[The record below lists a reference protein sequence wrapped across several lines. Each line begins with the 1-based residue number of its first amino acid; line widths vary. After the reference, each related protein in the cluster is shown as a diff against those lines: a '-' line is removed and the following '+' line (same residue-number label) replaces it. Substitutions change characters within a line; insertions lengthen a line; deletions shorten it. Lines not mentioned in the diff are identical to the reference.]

1 MDMNGVVVAFLISLF
16 LNIVLIFVYFSTKKI
31 ILSEK
36 EKTEN
41 QKKYLEMFVH
51 DMKNPLSAVKTAL
64 EIARDEEINE
74 RERKKYLNI
83 ALDSVNRVF
92 TMILNALDIAK
103 YSGKTFKIK
112 KEPTDLPNL
121 VEEARETFQI
131 AIELEKKEI
140 VFYPPQSFDTVYI
153 DREIIKRVLEN
164 LIANSLKYTEK
175 GKGRI
180 EISVSMDKEKNFFE
194 IKLIDN
200 GQGMEEVD
208 LEKIFEEFVQLNPV
222 FSKNELNKGI
232 GLAFCKLAVE
242 AHGGEIKVNSKKGV
256 GTVFIVKLPVK

>member
-1 MDMNGVVVAFLISLF
+1 MNGIVVAFLISLF
-16 LNIVLIFVYFSTKKI
+16 LNIVLIFVYFRTKKL

-36 EKTEN
+36 EKTEH

-64 EIARDEEINE
+64 EIANDEEINE
-74 RERKKYLNI
+74 REKRKYLKI

-92 TMILNALDIAK
+92 TMILNALDIAR

-112 KEPTDLPNL
+112 KEPTDISEL
-121 VEEARETFQI
+121 VEEVRETFQI
-131 AIELEKKEI
+131 ALELEKKEI
-140 VFYPPQSFDTVYI
+140 VFYPPKSFETVYI

-175 GKGRI
+175 GKGKI
-180 EISVSMDKEKNFFE
+180 EISVSTDKDKSFFE

-200 GQGMEEVD
+200 GKGMEEVN

-222 FSKNELNKGI
+222 SSKSGLNRGI

-242 AHGGEIKVNSKKGV
+242 AHGGEITVNSKKGV
-256 GTVFIVKLPVK
+256 GTVFIVRLPVR

>member
-1 MDMNGVVVAFLISLF
+1 MNGVIVAFCISLF
-16 LNIVLIFVYFSTKKI
+16 LNLVLIIVYFRTKNI

-64 EIARDEEINE
+64 EIAVDENVSERDK
-74 RERKKYLNI
+74 KKYINI
-83 ALDSVNRVF
+83 ALDSTNRVF
-92 TMILNALDIAK
+92 AMILNALDIAR
-103 YSGKTFKIK
+103 YSGKSFELNKQPVDMPAI
-112 KEPTDLPNL
+112 

-131 AIELEKKEI
+131 ALEFERKEI
-140 VFYPPQSFDTVYI
+140 VFYPPTSFPAVYV
-153 DREIIKRVLEN
+153 DKDIIKRVLEN

-180 EISVSMDKEKNFFE
+180 EISLSLDNSEGYFY

-200 GQGMEEVD
+200 GSGMEEID
-208 LEKIFEEFVQLNPV
+208 LERIFEEFVQLNPV

-242 AHGGEIKVNSKKGV
+242 AHGGSISVKSKKGI
-256 GTVFIVKLPVK
+256 GSVFTIKLPVK

>member
-1 MDMNGVVVAFLISLF
+1 MNGYIIAFAISLF
-16 LNIVLIFVYFSTKKI
+16 LNLVLIIVYYRTKNI

-64 EIARDEEINE
+64 EIATDEEIPE
-74 RERKKYLNI
+74 RERRKYMNI
-83 ALDSVNRVF
+83 ALDSTNRVF
-92 TMILNALDIAK
+92 TMILNALDIAR
-103 YSGKTFKIK
+103 YSGKTFKINK
-112 KEPTDLPNL
+112 QPTDVAML
-121 VEEARETFQI
+121 VEEARNTFQI
-131 AIELEKKEI
+131 SLNLENKEI
-140 VFYPPQSFDTVYI
+140 VFYPPKSFDTVYI
-153 DREIIKRVLEN
+153 DRDIIKRVLEN

-180 EISVSMDKEKNFFE
+180 EISLSMDKSKEFFE

-222 FSKNELNKGI
+222 SHKNELNRGI

-242 AHGGEIKVNSKKGV
+242 AHGGTITVNSKKGV
-256 GTVFIVKLPVK
+256 GTVFVVRLPVK

>member
-1 MDMNGVVVAFLISLF
+1 MIGYYIVALVISLL
-16 LNIVLIFVYFSTKKI
+16 LNLILVIVYFRTKRI

-83 ALDSVNRVF
+83 ALDSTNRVF
-92 TMILNALDIAK
+92 TMILNALDIAR
-103 YSGKTFKIK
+103 YSGKNFKINK
-112 KEPTDLPNL
+112 QPTDLPNL
-121 VEEARETFQI
+121 VEEAKETFQI
-131 AIELEKKEI
+131 ALELEKKEI
-140 VFYPPQSFDTVYI
+140 VFYPPQSFGTVYV
-153 DREIIKRVLEN
+153 DRDILKRVLEN
-164 LIANSLKYTEK
+164 LIANSLKYTQN

-180 EISVSMDKEKNFFE
+180 EISVSMDKDKNYFD

-208 LEKIFEEFVQLNPV
+208 LEKIFEEFVQLNHV
-222 FSKNELNKGI
+222 VSKSELNRGI

-242 AHGGEIKVNSKKGV
+242 AHGGKIKVNSKKGV
-256 GTVFIVKLPVK
+256 GTVFIVRLPVK

>member
-1 MDMNGVVVAFLISLF
+1 MDMNGIIVAFLISLS
-16 LNIVLIFVYFSTKKI
+16 LNILLIIVYYRTKNL

-83 ALDSVNRVF
+83 ALDSTNRVF
-92 TMILNALDIAK
+92 TMILNALDIAR

-121 VEEARETFQI
+121 VEEAKETFQI
-131 AIELEKKEI
+131 ALELEKKEI

-180 EISVSMDKEKNFFE
+180 EISVSMEKDKSFFE

-222 FSKNELNKGI
+222 YSKNELNKGI

-242 AHGGEIKVNSKKGV
+242 AHGGEITVNSKKGV
-256 GTVFIVKLPVK
+256 GTVFIVRLPVK